1 MFNMT
6 DFNSDQE
13 FSVET
18 ERELWEGYE
27 AWLDEQADR
36 FEYQRMVEM

>member
-1 MFNMT
+1 MF
-6 DFNSDQE
+6 DVAKFESEEE

-27 AWLDEQADR
+27 AWLEQQADR
-36 FEYQRMVEM
+36 AEYERMVEM

>member
-1 MFNMT
+1 MFSMT
-6 DFNSDQE
+6 DFNSDEE

-27 AWLDEQADR
+27 AWLDEQADLNDYER
-36 FEYQRMVEM
+36 SLEM